1 MGDANATLPETDD
14 LPSLAA
20 LLRDGLETAVK
31 SGRRQVGRSQQQFQT
46 VTIKMDISSWKFE
59 MIAQAIHEVTG
70 KLSARRSR
78 NPTGKA
84 VEGHP

>member
-31 SGRRQVGRSQQQFQT
+31 AGAARLAVRSFNT
-46 VTIKMDISSWKFE
+46 
-59 MIAQAIHEVTG
+59 
-70 KLSARRSR
+70 KLL
-78 NPTGKA
+78 P
-84 VEGHP
+84 